1 MGSRDLSNLENN
13 FNLKFVK
20 YTDRNKPSCRKISLT
35 LHYLQTSTVIYFHL
49 FRPKNNSFTVF
60 SSIYKKR
67 RKKKEKHLAIIQ
79 SEKKNRRE
87 GGRGKKKG
95 KYKYVGFRA
104 VVEVLLAAGVDVN
117 TRTSAGTAMHEAALC
132 GKMEVVR
139 ALLDRGV
146 DLGIRDSRQN
156 TVLDL
161 LGQFPPHVTQDI
173 TAVIK
178 SAYPPPP
185 PSPSLSPLS
194 LSLSLSLSCSL
205 ALLLFLS
212 LHARREQTSCAIN
225 ETCIS
230 GGEKRRVS
238 RRAVTG
244 ISA

>member
-1 MGSRDLSNLENN
+1 M
-13 FNLKFVK
+13 
-20 YTDRNKPSCRKISLT
+20 
-35 LHYLQTSTVIYFHL
+35 
-49 FRPKNNSFTVF
+49 
-60 SSIYKKR
+60 
-67 RKKKEKHLAIIQ
+67 
-79 SEKKNRRE
+79 
-87 GGRGKKKG
+87 
-95 KYKYVGFRA
+95 
-104 VVEVLLAAGVDVN
+104 VEVLLAAGVDVN

-194 LSLSLSLSCSL
+194 LSLSLSLARSL
-205 ALLLFLS
+205 SFFFSRFMHVASKRAVQL
-212 LHARREQTSCAIN
+212 T
-225 ETCIS
+225 
-230 GGEKRRVS
+230 RRVYLVERNDVSLGELS
-238 RRAVTG
+238 RV
-244 ISA
+244 